1 MVQIVTFYS
10 ISNVFCTMHTM
21 MQTVNLLALKGD
33 QHLISPY
40 NITPESNSKVTR
52 IEETITNQISSRLLT
67 KFSSSGSEE
76 MSREQCREYECLC

>member
-40 NITPESNSKVTR
+40 NITPESNIKVTR
-52 IEETITNQISSRLLT
+52 IVETITNQISSWLLT

>member
-33 QHLISPY
+33 QHLISPC
-40 NITPESNSKVTR
+40 NITPESNIKVTR
-52 IEETITNQISSRLLT
+52 IVETVTNQISSWLLT